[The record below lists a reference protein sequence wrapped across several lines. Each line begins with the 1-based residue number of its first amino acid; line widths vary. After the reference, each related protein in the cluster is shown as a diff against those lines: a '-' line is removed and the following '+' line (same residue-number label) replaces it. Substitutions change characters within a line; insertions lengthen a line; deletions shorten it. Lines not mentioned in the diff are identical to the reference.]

1 MKYSR
6 AALRRGA
13 PRPQNAEANSPRGR
27 QVRASADKTDP
38 RRSIGGQGRPAP
50 RHRRTRQARAAA
62 SADKTGPRREAPQ
75 LPRLGHMRIISHLLH
90 FVKPLFLV
98 LFPALCPTFSV
109 PLWLSPALLR
119 LPPAGRRRKGG
130 TLPQGPPRQKSG
142 GSPCGLPPCLVSVVQ
157 RGRDSLRP
165 AAAAAASDLSC
176 PAAARGADS
185 VPKQTRKK
193 PRRRGTG
200 RTVGNARRGNNAAA
214 RRSDAVSPPLLPQ
227 SAGAQTR
234 RAGAY
239 T

>member
-38 RRSIGGQGRPAP
+38 RREAP
-50 RHRRTRQARAAA
+50 R
-62 SADKTGPRREAPQ
+62 
-75 LPRLGHMRIISHLLH
+75 LPRPGHMRIISHLLH

-98 LFPALCPTFSV
+98 LFPALSPTFSV

-119 LPPAGRRRKGG
+119 LPPPAGRRRKGG

-165 AAAAAASDLSC
+165 AAAAAASDLSR

>member
-13 PRPQNAEANSPRGR
+13 PRPQNAEARG
-27 QVRASADKTDP
+27 
-38 RRSIGGQGRPAP
+38 
-50 RHRRTRQARAAA
+50 RQARAAA
-62 SADKTGPRREAPQ
+62 DKAGPRREAPR
-75 LPRLGHMRIISHLLH
+75 LPRPGHMRIISHLLH

-98 LFPALCPTFSV
+98 LFPALSPTFSA

-119 LPPAGRRRKGG
+119 LPPPAGRRRKGG

-142 GSPCGLPPCLVSVVQ
+142 GSPYGLPPCLVSVVQ

-165 AAAAAASDLSC
+165 AAAAAASDLSR